1 MAVTLL
7 VLGFAMVGVLVAF
20 ALVVALLKFVLML
33 VLLPLRLGLKLAL
46 LPVKLVFGLLLFPL
60 VLLGAGACGLGLFA
74 ASIPL
79 LPFAIVAV
87 AVWVMVRR
95 GRTAG
100 AL

>member
-7 VLGFAMVGVLVAF
+7 VLGFLMVGVLVAF

-46 LPVKLVFGLLLFPL
+46 LPVKLVLGVLLFPL
-60 VLLGAGACGLGLFA
+60 ALLGVGACGLGLFA
-74 ASIPL
+74 ASIPM
-79 LPFAIVAV
+79 LPFAIVAL

-95 GRTAG
+95 GKTAR
-100 AL
+100 AI